1 MEQYNQSEEILLDK
15 KKLTKSELDEKWQ
28 HFSKLYPKLYSLLI
42 TNDDFDMNMLK
53 FICKNVDKHKILS
66 DNEKLELEVDI
77 GKLANKYIYSQ
88 HLYQTNK
95 RTRRIYKR
103 KIKRKIK
110 ISYFLINNKY

>member
-42 TNDDFDMNMLK
+42 TNDNFDMNMLK

-66 DNEKLELEVDI
+66 DNEKFELEVDI
-77 GKLANKYIYSQ
+77 GKKLANKYIYSQ
-88 HLYQTNK
+88 TSLPKPTKEQEEF
-95 RTRRIYKR
+95 
-103 KIKRKIK
+103 IKEKLK
-110 ISYFLINNKY
+110 EKLK